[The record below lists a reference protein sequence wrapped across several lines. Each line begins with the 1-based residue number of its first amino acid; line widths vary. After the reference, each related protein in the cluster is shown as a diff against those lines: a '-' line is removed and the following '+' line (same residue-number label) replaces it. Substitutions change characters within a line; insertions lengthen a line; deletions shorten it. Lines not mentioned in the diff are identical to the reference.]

1 MSTEP
6 DILVV
11 DDENQLADLY
21 TEWLQQDGWS
31 VETAYDGESA
41 LEKLTAS
48 IEIVLLDRRMPDQTG
63 EEVLETIRDNGYDVR
78 VVMATAVDPDFD
90 IIEMGF
96 DDYLVKPLSEEELL
110 TVVDHIDQRATYE
123 SEVQTYYTLVSK
135 KALIESKKSAP
146 ELEGNEEYQ
155 TLCTRVE
162 ELEERTDAT
171 VSSLRN
177 HDEFVGVFQ
186 DISSEN

>member
-1 MSTEP
+1 MSTKP

-11 DDENQLADLY
+11 DDENRLADLY

-31 VETAYDGESA
+31 VETAYNGETA
-41 LEKLTAS
+41 LERLTAS

-63 EEVLETIRDNGYDVR
+63 EDVLETIRDGGYDAR

-96 DDYLVKPLSEEELL
+96 DDYLVKPISQTELL
-110 TVVDHIDQRATYE
+110 TAVDHVTQRATYE
-123 SEVQTYYTLVSK
+123 SDMQTYYTLVSK
-135 KALIESKKSAP
+135 KALLESKKPAS
-146 ELEGNEEYQ
+146 ELDGNEEYQ

-162 ELEERTDAT
+162 ELEEQTDAT
-171 VSSLRN
+171 VSSLRD
-177 HDEFVGVFQ
+177 HDEFVGVFR